1 MRGAQ
6 HLGFQGGECVQ
17 EIGDVQEVPSNP
29 SLDELHAEDA
39 ARDSV
44 KDDEADDSMEDAKKV
59 ADLSA

>member
-1 MRGAQ
+1 M
-6 HLGFQGGECVQ
+6 Q